1 MPSSFF
7 LKYIYIVV
15 TFNAAEHPW
24 SKSFPVDCKVQQR
37 QHFAND
43 CQKTKQ
49 KKKDHVRGILGRRV
63 SAAFFCAQ
71 PLLCEVLIESAVL
84 ISSDLS
90 RESAVSRTH
99 VSIGEANGFSDGREP
114 NWLKSITELESEGRY
129 LLKSALMGEL
139 CGKSC
144 SLGCRDCH

>member
-1 MPSSFF
+1 MLRNIHEASRF
-7 LKYIYIVV
+7 LSIARY
-15 TFNAAEHPW
+15 
-24 SKSFPVDCKVQQR
+24 SKGNILLMIAK
-37 QHFAND
+37 
-43 CQKTKQ
+43 KKK